1 MDISQVPK
9 STLTWR
15 DAIRDSTFG
24 IVRRPTRTLLTA
36 LGIALGVA
44 SIVGTIGMSQ
54 SARGAVSSVFNAQL
68 ATQVSFAEVG
78 NSSSTPLLS
87 QKSENVIERINGV
100 IHAGFMSQVD
110 DAQPI
115 SVSRSPGILP
125 GTEGSFDFP
134 FTVATP
140 GALETMHASV
150 SIGRLYDNGF
160 ETRHAMVALI
170 GSNVAD
176 ELGITQINDGPAIF
190 VNSIPLTIIG
200 IVNAVSQQNQ
210 VLDDV
215 IVPPDEGLIV
225 GTSVGPPT
233 IIVQTELG
241 AAQVVGAEGPYAL
254 SPDNPDAI
262 VAQVPPDP
270 STLRL
275 RIESSLTSLLLILA
289 LVSLA
294 IGMVAIANTTL
305 LSVVQRTAE
314 IGLRRSLGA
323 RPKHIAL
330 LVVIEGAMVGAVGGV
345 LGASLG
351 ILVTALTAVAKGWT
365 AELSWQAAV
374 LAPILGA
381 FVGIIAGLYP
391 ARRASKLSPVSALQN
406 GL

>member
-1 MDISQVPK
+1 VDISQVPK
-9 STLTWR
+9 SRLKWR
-15 DAIRDSTFG
+15 DAIRDSAFG
-24 IVRRPTRTLLTA
+24 VIRRPTRTLLTA

-68 ATQVSFAEVG
+68 ATQVSFADAG
-78 NSSSTPLLS
+78 ASSATPLLS
-87 QKSENVIERINGV
+87 QKSEKKIERINGV
-100 IHAGFMSQVD
+100 VHAGFVSQVD
-110 DAQPI
+110 DGQPI
-115 SVSRSPGILP
+115 SVSRSPGIVA
-125 GTEGSFDFP
+125 GSAGSFDFP
-134 FTVATP
+134 FTIATP
-140 GALETMHASV
+140 GALATMHATV

-160 ETRHAMVALI
+160 EAHHEMVALI

-190 VNSIPLTIIG
+190 VNSVPLTIIG
-200 IVNAVSQQNQ
+200 IVRGVSQQNQ

-215 IVPPDEGLIV
+215 IIPPDEGLIV
-225 GTSVGPPT
+225 GTNVGPPT
-233 IIVQTELG
+233 IIVQTKLG
-241 AAQVVGAEGPYAL
+241 AAQIVGAEGPYAL
-254 SPDNPDAI
+254 APYDPNAI
-262 VAQVPPDP
+262 IAQVPPDP

-275 RIESSLTSLLLILA
+275 KIESSLTSLLLILA

-323 RPKHIAL
+323 TPKHIAL
-330 LVVIEGAMVGAVGGV
+330 LIVIEGAMVGAIGGV

-351 ILVTALTAVAKGWT
+351 ILVTASTALVKGWT
-365 AELSWQAAV
+365 AELSWQAAL
-374 LAPILGA
+374 LAPVLGA
-381 FVGIIAGLYP
+381 LVGMIAGLYP
-391 ARRASKLSPVSALQN
+391 ALRASKVSPVSALQQ

>member
-9 STLTWR
+9 SKLTWR
-15 DAIRDSTFG
+15 DAIRDSAFG
-24 IVRRPTRTLLTA
+24 VVRRPTRTLLTA

-54 SARGAVSSVFNAQL
+54 SARGAVSSVFNTQL
-68 ATQVSFAEVG
+68 ATQVSFAEAG
-78 NSSSTPLLS
+78 TSSTPLLS
-87 QKSENVIERINGV
+87 QKSERMIERINGV
-100 IHAGFMSQVD
+100 IHAGFVSQVD

-125 GTEGSFDFP
+125 GAEGSFDFP

-200 IVNAVSQQNQ
+200 IVNTVSQQNQ

-233 IIVQTELG
+233 IIVQTKLG

-275 RIESSLTSLLLILA
+275 KIESSLTSLLLILA

-323 RPKHIAL
+323 TPKHIAL
-330 LVVIEGAMVGAVGGV
+330 LIVIEGAMVGAVGGV

-351 ILVTALTAVAKGWT
+351 ILVTAITAVAKGWT
-365 AELSWQAAV
+365 AELSWQAAL
-374 LAPILGA
+374 LAPVLGA
-381 FVGIIAGLYP
+381 FVGMIAGLYP
-391 ARRASKLSPVSALQN
+391 ARRASKLSPVSALRN

>member
-1 MDISQVPK
+1 MEISQVPK
-9 STLTWR
+9 SELKWR
-15 DAIRDSTFG
+15 DALRDSAFG
-24 IVRRPTRTLLTA
+24 VIRRPTRTLLTA

-68 ATQVSFAEVG
+68 ATQVSFVDAG
-78 NSSSTPLLS
+78 ATSTTQLLS
-87 QKSENVIERINGV
+87 QKSERNLERLDGV
-100 IHAGFMSQVD
+100 IHAGFMAQID
-110 DAQPI
+110 DGQPVSI
-115 SVSRSPGILP
+115 SRSPGVVP
-125 GTEGSFDFP
+125 GSAGSFDFP
-134 FTVATP
+134 FTIATP
-140 GALETMHASV
+140 GALATMQASV

-160 ETRHAMVALI
+160 EARHEMVALI

-176 ELGITQINDGPAIF
+176 ELGITQVNEGPAIF
-190 VNSIPLTIIG
+190 VNSVPLTIIG
-200 IVNAVSQQNQ
+200 IVNRVSQQNQ

-225 GTSVGPPT
+225 GSNVGSPT
-233 IIVQTELG
+233 IIVQTKLG
-241 AAQVVGAEGPYAL
+241 AAQVVGTEGPYAL
-254 SPDNPDAI
+254 APDDPGAI

-275 RIESSLTSLLLILA
+275 KIESSLTGLLLMLA

-323 RPKHIAL
+323 TPKHIAL
-330 LVVIEGAMVGAVGGV
+330 LIVIEGAMVGAVGGV

-351 ILVTALTAVAKGWT
+351 VLVTAITALAKGWT
-365 AELSWQAAV
+365 AELSWQTAL
-374 LAPILGA
+374 LAPVLGA
-381 FVGIIAGLYP
+381 VVGMIAGLYP
-391 ARRASKLSPVSALQN
+391 ALRASKVSPVSALQN